1 MRQKQEQIKLELN
14 RILIRQK
21 ELEENNER
29 LMKHESEI
37 KKDIRHIDTV
47 NWTDEEYEFM
57 TRRDEDLL
65 TIKEFAAVY
74 NTKHYN

>member
-74 NTKHYN
+74 NTKKL

>member
-74 NTKHYN
+74 NTDKI